1 MEVKNDI
8 LWRVYLGF
16 LGLMLLGILILG
28 KAFYTQ
34 NFEGTYWRSMG
45 DSMHTKILDLAA
57 ERGTIY
63 SEDGSMLSTSLPQFD
78 IYIDFAAEGLRYKN
92 GQRFTENID
101 SLSIELAAL
110 FKDKTADTYKKE
122 LKQAYKNKSRYY
134 SLKKKVSFEEYKQL
148 REFPLVRLGKN
159 KSGFI
164 AEVKTKRLNP
174 FGELG
179 FRTIGLYR
187 ENSKLVGLE
196 RSFDSVLRGTT
207 GKRLVRYVSGG
218 VLMPVEGYEVEPEN
232 GDDVYT
238 TIDVNIQDITERA
251 LMRTMTTN
259 EALEG
264 TCIVMEVA
272 TGKIK
277 AIANLGR
284 TKDGTYF
291 ETDNY
296 ALRTAEPGSTI
307 KLVTLLAALE
317 DKHVTINDNITIH
330 GGRWNLNGRNIVD
343 DHKGPE
349 VTTIKH
355 AFTQSSNV
363 AMSKLAYQ
371 YYTSDPRK
379 YYKHLNNL
387 HLTTKTGIELN
398 EEFSPLIRNPNKVK
412 PKQWHPQTLASW
424 GFGYELMVSPLQI
437 LMVYNAV
444 ANNGKMMKPYLL
456 NEIRNYGTVVR
467 KNEPVVLNEEI
478 ASESTIKQLQ
488 ECLAA
493 VCTEGTARKQFE
505 TAPYKASGKTGTAKV
520 NDGTY
525 KYRDG
530 VYQSAF
536 AGYFPSEAPKYSI
549 IVVVKNK
556 PRAANYYGGT
566 VAAPVFREIADHLYK
581 YSQEQQPFAMAK
593 PFADSMLYSFSGMKQ
608 EVQQISQQ
616 LGFSY
621 TDQLVGNWRIS
632 YLKNNT
638 IQSQSIAANG
648 TVMPNVKGMGLKDA
662 LYLLETAGMKVQV
675 TGKGKIND
683 QSIAAGVP
691 VAKGQE
697 ITLYL
702 N

>member
-34 NFEGTYWRSMG
+34 NVEGGYWKSMG
-45 DSMHTKILDLAA
+45 DSMHTRIIDLAA

-78 IYIDFAAEGLRYKN
+78 IYIDFAAEGLRAKN
-92 GQRFTENID
+92 GERFNENID
-101 SLSIELAAL
+101 SLSIELANL
-110 FKDKTADTYKKE
+110 FHDKTAATYKKE
-122 LKQAYKNKSRYY
+122 LKQAYKTKSRYY
-134 SLKKKVSFEEYKQL
+134 SLRKKVSFEEYKEL
-148 REFPLVRLGKN
+148 RSFPLVRLGKN

-238 TIDVNIQDITERA
+238 TLDVNIQDITERA

-259 EALEG
+259 QALEG

-284 TKDGTYF
+284 TPEGTYF

-296 ALRTAEPGSTI
+296 ALRTGEPGSTI

-317 DKHVTINDNITIH
+317 DKHVTINDNIAIH

-371 YYTSDPRK
+371 YYTADPRK
-379 YYKHLNNL
+379 YYKHFSNL
-387 HLTTKTGIELN
+387 HLTGKTGIELN
-398 EEFSPLIRNPNKVK
+398 EEFNPLIKNPNKAK
-412 PKQWHPQTLASW
+412 YWHPQTLASW
-424 GFGYELMVSPLQI
+424 GFGYELMVSPLQM

-456 NEIRNYGTVVR
+456 NEIRNFGTVVR

-488 ECLAA
+488 EVLAA
-493 VCTEGTARKQFE
+493 VCTEGTAKKQFE
-505 TAPYKASGKTGTAKV
+505 TAPYRASGKTGTAKV

-536 AGYFPSEAPKYSI
+536 AGYFPSDAPKYSI
-549 IVVVKNK
+549 IVVVKNR

-581 YSQEQQPFAMAK
+581 YSQEQQPFTMVK
-593 PFADSMLYSFSGMKQ
+593 PYNDTMRYSLRGMKE
-608 EVQQISQQ
+608 EVKTIYTQF
-616 LGFSY
+616 GFSY
-621 TDQLVGNWRIS
+621 ADQLAGNWRIS
-632 YLKNNT
+632 YLKNRT
-638 IQSQSIAANG
+638 VESQAVPVSDER
-648 TVMPNVKGMGLKDA
+648 MPDVKGMGLKDA
-662 LYLLETAGMKVQV
+662 LYVLESAGMKVEV
-675 TGKGKIND
+675 TGTGRINQ
-683 QSIAAGVP
+683 QSIAAGSP
-691 VAKGQE
+691 VAKGQK
-697 ITLYL
+697 ITIYL

>member
-1 MEVKNDI
+1 MEVKKDI
-8 LWRVYLGF
+8 LWRVYLSF
-16 LGLMLLGILILG
+16 LGLIVFGILILG
-28 KAFYTQ
+28 KAVYTQ
-34 NFEGTYWRSMG
+34 NMEGSYWRSMG
-45 DSMHTKILDLAA
+45 DSLHTKIIDLDA

-63 SEDGSMLSTSLPQFD
+63 SEDGSMLSTSLPQFN
-78 IYIDFAAEGLRYKN
+78 IYIDFAAEGLRQKNGERFYKN
-92 GQRFTENID
+92 LD
-101 SLSIELAAL
+101 SLSICLANL
-110 FKDKTADTYKKE
+110 FEDKTAAEYKKE
-122 LKQAYKNKSRYY
+122 LKTGYQNKDRYY
-134 SLKKKVSFEEYKQL
+134 SLRKKVSFEQYKEM
-148 REFPLVRLGKN
+148 RDFPLVRLGKN

-196 RSFDSVLRGTT
+196 RSFDSVLRGTS
-207 GKRLVRYVSGG
+207 GKRLVRFVAGG
-218 VLMPVEGYEVEPEN
+218 VMMPVEGFEVEPEN
-232 GDDVYT
+232 GYDVVT

-251 LMRTMTTN
+251 LMRKMQEN

-284 TKDGTYF
+284 TPEGTYF

-296 ALRTAEPGSTI
+296 ALRTSEPGSTI

-317 DKHVTINDNITIH
+317 DKHVTINDQIEIN
-330 GGRWNLNGRNIVD
+330 GGRWNISGRTVVD
-343 DHKGPE
+343 DHHGPQS
-349 VTTIKH
+349 VSIKT

-371 YYTSDPRK
+371 YYTTDPKR
-379 YYKHLNNL
+379 YYRHLKNL

-398 EEFSPLIRNPNKVK
+398 EEFSPLVKNPNKAK
-412 PKQWHPQTLASW
+412 YWHPQTLVSW
-424 GFGYELMVSPLQI
+424 GFGYEILLSPLQL

-444 ANNGKMMKPYLL
+444 ANNGKLMKPYLI
-456 NEIRNYGTVVR
+456 NEIRNYGTVVKR
-467 KNEPVVLNEEI
+467 NQPEVLNNAI
-478 ASESTIKQLQ
+478 AGEQTIRQLQ

-493 VCTEGTARKQFE
+493 VCTEGTGRKPFE
-505 TAPYKASGKTGTAKV
+505 NALYKAAGKTGTAKV
-520 NDGTY
+520 NDGKF

-536 AGYFPSEAPKYSI
+536 AGYFPADKPRYSI
-549 IVVVKNK
+549 IVVVKNR

-581 YSQEQQPFAMAK
+581 YIIELQPPLQLA
-593 PFADSMLYSFSGMKQ
+593 PRIDSMMYTFGGFKTEVKQ
-608 EVQQISQQ
+608 LANQFQFTWQDP
-616 LGFSY
+616 FP
-621 TDQLVGNWRIS
+621 GNWRMAA
-632 YLKNNT
+632 LRNNQVQVQPVLAGSSV
-638 IQSQSIAANG
+638 I
-648 TVMPNVKGMGLKDA
+648 PDVKGMGLKDA
-662 LYLLETAGMKVQV
+662 LYVLETAGLRVQV
-675 TGKGKIND
+675 QGKGKVTQ
-683 QSIAAGVP
+683 QSLVAGTP
-691 VAKGQE
+691 VSKEQP
-697 ITLYL
+697 IILYL

>member
-1 MEVKNDI
+1 MEVKKDI

-16 LGLMLLGILILG
+16 LGLTLFGMLILG

-34 NFEGTYWRSMG
+34 RFEGSYWKNMS
-45 DSMHTKILDLAA
+45 DSMHTKILDLDA

-78 IYIDFAAEGLRYKN
+78 LFIDFGAEGLRQKK
-92 GQRFTENID
+92 GERFFANID
-101 SLSIELAAL
+101 SLSISLAGL

-122 LKQAYKNKSRYY
+122 LKLAYKNKDRYY
-134 SLKKKVSFEEYKQL
+134 PLHKKVSFEEYKEL

-207 GKRLVRYVSGG
+207 GKRLVRFVAGG
-218 VLMPVEGYEVEPEN
+218 VMMPVEGYEVEPEN
-232 GDDVYT
+232 GNDVHT

-251 LMRTMTTN
+251 LMRTLAAN

-264 TCIVMEVA
+264 SCIVMEVA

-284 TKDGTYF
+284 TPDGTYF

-296 ALRTAEPGSTI
+296 ALRTSEPGSTV
-307 KLVTLLAALE
+307 KLITLLAALE
-317 DKHVTINDNITIH
+317 DKYVTIKDNIVIN
-330 GGRWNLNGRNIVD
+330 GGRWTLNGRTIVD
-343 DHKGPE
+343 DHHGPE
-349 VTTIKH
+349 VTSIKD
-355 AFTQSSNV
+355 AFIHSSNV

-371 YYTSDPRK
+371 YYTGSPKK
-379 YYKHLNNL
+379 YYKHFTDL
-387 HLTTKTGIELN
+387 HLTGKTGIELN
-398 EEFSPLIRNPNKVK
+398 EEFKPMIKNPNTAKY
-412 PKQWHPQTLASW
+412 WHPQTLASW
-424 GFGYELMVSPLQI
+424 GFGYELMLSPLQL

-444 ANNGKMMKPYLL
+444 GNNGKMMKPYLV
-456 NEIRNYGTVVR
+456 NEIRSYGTVIK
-467 KNEPVVLNEEI
+467 KNEPVVLNEAI
-478 ASESTIKQLQ
+478 GSEATIKQLQ

-493 VCTEGTARKQFE
+493 VCTDGTGKLAFA
-505 TAPYKASGKTGTAKV
+505 TAPYKAAGKTGTAKV
-520 NDGTY
+520 NDGKF
-525 KYRDG
+525 KYSDG

-536 AGYFPSEAPKYSI
+536 AGYFPVEAPKYSI
-549 IVVVKNK
+549 IVVIKNK
-556 PRAANYYGGT
+556 QHAANYYGSS

-581 YSQEQQPFAMAK
+581 YSQEQQPYQLQ
-593 PFADSMLYSFSGMKQ
+593 PLADSMLYTFSGMKK
-608 EVQQISQQ
+608 EVQTISSQF
-616 LGFSY
+616 GFSY
-621 TDQLVGNWRIS
+621 TDQLAGNWRVS
-632 YLKNNT
+632 FLKNKT
-638 IQSQSIAANG
+638 MQSQVFNTAG
-648 TVMPNVKGMGLKDA
+648 TVMPDVKGMGLKDA
-662 LYLLETAGMKVQV
+662 LYVLENAGMKVQV
-675 TGKGKIND
+675 NGRGKINN
-683 QSIAAGVP
+683 QSVAAGSP
-691 VAKGQE
+691 VEKGQQ
-697 ITLYL
+697 IILSL

>member
-1 MEVKNDI
+1 MEVKKDI

-16 LGLMLLGILILG
+16 LGLVLFGVLILG

-34 NFEGTYWRSMG
+34 RFEGSYWKSMG
-45 DSMHTKILDLAA
+45 DSMHTKILDLDA

-78 IYIDFAAEGLRYKN
+78 LYVDFAAEGLRQKN
-92 GQRFTENID
+92 GKNFFENID
-101 SLSIELAAL
+101 SLSLSLAGL
-110 FKDKTADTYKKE
+110 FKDKTAATYKKE
-122 LKQAYKNKSRYY
+122 LRLAYKNKDRYY
-134 SLKKKVSFEEYKQL
+134 PLRKKVSFEEYKEL

-207 GKRLVRYVSGG
+207 GKRLVRFVAGG
-218 VLMPVEGYEVEPEN
+218 VMMPVEGFEVEPEN
-232 GDDVYT
+232 GNDVYT

-251 LMRTMTTN
+251 LMRTMQTN

-284 TKDGTYF
+284 TKEGIYF

-296 ALRTAEPGSTI
+296 ALRTSEPGSTV

-317 DKHVTINDNITIH
+317 DKHVTINDNIAIH
-330 GGRWNLNGRNIVD
+330 GGRWTLNGRTIVD
-343 DHKGPE
+343 DHHGPE
-349 VTTIKH
+349 VTTIKT

-371 YYTSDPRK
+371 YYTSDPKK
-379 YYKHLNNL
+379 YYKHFSNL
-387 HLTTKTGIELN
+387 HLTGKTGIELN
-398 EEFSPLIRNPNKVK
+398 EEFKPLIKNPNKAK
-412 PKQWHPQTLASW
+412 YWHPQTLASW
-424 GFGYELMVSPLQI
+424 GFGYELMLSPLQL

-456 NEIRNYGTVVR
+456 NEIRSYGTIIR

-478 ASESTIKQLQ
+478 ASASTIQQLQ

-493 VCTEGTARKQFE
+493 VCTEGTGKKQFE
-505 TAPYKASGKTGTAKV
+505 TAVYKAAGKTGTAKV
-520 NDGTY
+520 NDGKY
-525 KYRDG
+525 KYSDG

-536 AGYFPSEAPKYSI
+536 AGYFPAEAPKYSI
-549 IVVVKNK
+549 IVVIKNK
-556 PRAANYYGGT
+556 PHAANYYGGS

-581 YSQEQQPFAMAK
+581 YSQEKPMPLQLPAM
-593 PFADSMLYSFSGMKQ
+593 ADSMMYTFSGLKK
-608 EVQQISQQ
+608 EVQTLSANF
-616 LGFSY
+616 GFSY
-621 TDQLVGNWRIS
+621 TDQLVGNWRKS
-632 YLKNNT
+632 FLKNNT
-638 IQSQSIAANG
+638 VQSQAVNTNEA
-648 TVMPNVKGMGLKDA
+648 TMPDVKGMGLKDA
-662 LYLLETAGMKVQV
+662 LYVLESAGMKVQIS
-675 TGKGKIND
+675 GKGKINN
-683 QSIAAGVP
+683 QSVAAGAP
-691 VAKGQE
+691 VAKGQQ
-697 ITLYL
+697 IVLYL

>member
-16 LGLMLLGILILG
+16 LGLTLFGVLILG

-34 NFEGTYWRSMG
+34 RFEGSYWKSMG
-45 DSMHTKILDLAA
+45 DSMHTKILDLDA

-78 IYIDFAAEGLRYKN
+78 IYIDFAADGLRQKK
-92 GQRFTENID
+92 GERFFENID
-101 SLSIELAAL
+101 SLAISLAGL

-122 LKQAYKNKSRYY
+122 LKLAYKNKDRYY
-134 SLKKKVSFEEYKQL
+134 PLRKKVSFEEYKQL

-207 GKRLVRYVSGG
+207 GKRLVRFVSGG
-218 VLMPVEGYEVEPEN
+218 VMMPVEGFEVEPEN
-232 GDDVYT
+232 GNDVYT

-251 LMRTMTTN
+251 LMRTMQKN

-284 TKDGTYF
+284 TQNGNYF

-296 ALRTAEPGSTI
+296 ALRTSEPGSTI

-317 DKHVTINDNITIH
+317 DKYVTINDNIVIN
-330 GGRWNLNGRNIVD
+330 GGRWTLNGRTIVD
-343 DHKGPE
+343 DHHGPE
-349 VTTIKH
+349 VTTIKN

-371 YYTSDPRK
+371 YYSNDPKK
-379 YYKHLNNL
+379 YYKHLSNL

-398 EEFSPLIRNPNKVK
+398 EEFKPLIKNPNKAK
-412 PKQWHPQTLASW
+412 YWHPQTLASW
-424 GFGYELMVSPLQI
+424 GFGYELMVSPLQL

-444 ANNGKMMKPYLL
+444 ANNGKLMKPYLV
-456 NEIRNYGTVVR
+456 NEIRSYGTIIK
-467 KNEPVVLNEEI
+467 KNEPVVLNDAF
-478 ASESTIKQLQ
+478 ASEQTIKQLQ

-493 VCTEGTARKQFE
+493 VCTEGTGKNAFA
-505 TAPYKASGKTGTAKV
+505 TALYKAGGKTGTAKV
-520 NDGTY
+520 NDGKY
-525 KYRDG
+525 KYSDG

-536 AGYFPSEAPKYSI
+536 AGYFPVEAPKYSI

-556 PRAANYYGGT
+556 PHAANYYGGS

-581 YSQEQQPFAMAK
+581 YGQEQQQPYQLPAL
-593 PFADSMLYSFSGMKQ
+593 ADSMLYTFSGMKK
-608 EVQQISQQ
+608 EVQTISTQF
-616 LGFSY
+616 GFSY
-621 TDQLVGNWRIS
+621 TDQLVGNWRKS
-632 YLKNNT
+632 FLKNNT
-638 IQSQSIAANG
+638 VQSQTFNAAG
-648 TVMPNVKGMGLKDA
+648 PVMPDVKGMGLKDA
-662 LYLLETAGMKVQV
+662 LYVLETAGMKVQV
-675 TGKGKIND
+675 SGRGKINN
-683 QSIAAGVP
+683 QSVAAGLP
-691 VAKGQE
+691 VAKGQQ
-697 ITLYL
+697 IVLYL

>member
-1 MEVKNDI
+1 MEVKKDI
-8 LWRVYLGF
+8 LWRVYLSF
-16 LGLMLLGILILG
+16 LGLIVFGILILG
-28 KAFYTQ
+28 KAVYTQ
-34 NFEGTYWRSMG
+34 NMEGSYWRSMG
-45 DSMHTKILDLAA
+45 DSLHTKIIDLDA

-63 SEDGSMLSTSLPQFD
+63 SEDGSMLSTSLPQFN
-78 IYIDFAAEGLRYKN
+78 IYIDFAAEGLRQKNGERFYKN
-92 GQRFTENID
+92 LD
-101 SLSIELAAL
+101 SLSICLANL
-110 FKDKTADTYKKE
+110 FEDKTAAEYKKE
-122 LKQAYKNKSRYY
+122 LKTGYQNKDRYY
-134 SLKKKVSFEEYKQL
+134 SLRKKVSFEQYKEM
-148 REFPLVRLGKN
+148 RDFPLVRLGKN

-196 RSFDSVLRGTT
+196 RSFDSVLRGTS
-207 GKRLVRYVSGG
+207 GKRLVRFVAGG
-218 VLMPVEGYEVEPEN
+218 VMMPVEGFEVEPEN
-232 GDDVYT
+232 GYDVVT

-251 LMRTMTTN
+251 LMRKMQEN

-284 TKDGTYF
+284 TPEGTYF

-296 ALRTAEPGSTI
+296 ALRTSEPGSTI

-317 DKHVTINDNITIH
+317 YKHVTINDQIEIN
-330 GGRWNLNGRNIVD
+330 GGRWNISGRTVVD
-343 DHKGPE
+343 DHHGPQS
-349 VTTIKH
+349 VSIKT

-371 YYTSDPRK
+371 YYTTDPKR
-379 YYKHLNNL
+379 YYRHLKNL

-398 EEFSPLIRNPNKVK
+398 EEFSPLVKNPNKAK
-412 PKQWHPQTLASW
+412 YWHPQTLVSW
-424 GFGYELMVSPLQI
+424 GFGYEILLSPLQL

-444 ANNGKMMKPYLL
+444 ANNGKLMKPYLI
-456 NEIRNYGTVVR
+456 NEIRNYGTVVKR
-467 KNEPVVLNEEI
+467 NQPEVLNNAI
-478 ASESTIKQLQ
+478 AGEQTIRQLQ

-493 VCTEGTARKQFE
+493 VCTEGTGRKPFE
-505 TAPYKASGKTGTAKV
+505 NALYKAAGKTGTAKV
-520 NDGTY
+520 NDGKF

-536 AGYFPSEAPKYSI
+536 AGYFPADKPRYSI
-549 IVVVKNK
+549 IVVVKNR

-581 YSQEQQPFAMAK
+581 YIIELQPPLQLA
-593 PFADSMLYSFSGMKQ
+593 PRIDSMMYTFGGFKTEVKQ
-608 EVQQISQQ
+608 LANQFQFTWQDP
-616 LGFSY
+616 FP
-621 TDQLVGNWRIS
+621 GNWRMAA
-632 YLKNNT
+632 LRNNQVQVQPVLAGSSV
-638 IQSQSIAANG
+638 I
-648 TVMPNVKGMGLKDA
+648 PDVKGMGLKDA
-662 LYLLETAGMKVQV
+662 LYVLETAGLRVQV
-675 TGKGKIND
+675 QGKGKVTQ
-683 QSIAAGVP
+683 QSLVAGTP
-691 VAKGQE
+691 VSKEQP
-697 ITLYL
+697 IILYL